1 LGFEVVTEADSAYTM
16 VKDLAAAAAPA
27 CSGRVSLEKS
37 VALAMDGGSD
47 DRVVPFLPFIFQD
60 VWELGADPE
69 LVVDLVR
76 RRARDPACLRVLD
89 LGCGKGAVTVRLAR
103 AFGCRCLGLD
113 AIAEFV
119 AFAEAKAAEAGV
131 ARLCRFEVADIRE
144 RIEVLGRFDVIVL
157 GAIGPVF
164 GDYRTTLGT
173 LESHLSEGGLVIVDD
188 GYLPDESPA
197 AHPEVL
203 KRGEMLRQIAAA
215 GMRIVEEVPVPDG
228 ALASLN
234 ETLFR
239 ALERRCA
246 ELAGLHPERKDVFE
260 GYVRRQV
267 EENAFLEGDVVC
279 VLMAIGRAAA
289 DTKPEA
295 PGGS

>member
-1 LGFEVVTEADSAYTM
+1 M
-16 VKDLAAAAAPA
+16 VKDLRTAAPA
-27 CSGRVSLEKS
+27 DSGRVSLEES
-37 VALAMDGGSD
+37 VARAMDGGSD
-47 DRVVPFLPFIFQD
+47 DRIVPFLPYIFQD
-60 VWELGADPE
+60 AWELGADPE

-76 RRARDPACLRVLD
+76 RRAREPARLRVLD
-89 LGCGKGAVTVRLAR
+89 LGCGKGAVTVRLAQ

-113 AIAEFV
+113 AIGEFI
-119 AFAEAKAAEAGV
+119 AFADAKAAEAGV

-144 RIEVLGRFDVIVL
+144 RIEALGRFDVIVL

-173 LESHLSEGGLVIVDD
+173 LEPHLTEGGLVIVDD
-188 GYLPDESPA
+188 GYLPDESPE
-197 AHPEVL
+197 AHPQVP
-203 KRGEMLRQIAAA
+203 KRGDMLRQIAAA

-228 ALASLN
+228 ALESLN

-239 ALERRCA
+239 ALERRCS
-246 ELAGLHPERKDVFE
+246 ELAGMHPEMKDVFE

-279 VLMAIGRAAA
+279 ILMAIGRAAA
-289 DTKPEA
+289 DTGSEA
-295 PGGS
+295 PRGS